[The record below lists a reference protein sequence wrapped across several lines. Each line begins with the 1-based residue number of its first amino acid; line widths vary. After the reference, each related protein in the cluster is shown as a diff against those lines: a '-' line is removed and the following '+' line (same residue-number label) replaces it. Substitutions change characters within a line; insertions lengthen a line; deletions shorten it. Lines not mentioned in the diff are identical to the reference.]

1 MIERCA
7 VTSKPKDG
15 SPFPDR
21 GPDRGVAGG
30 APASGA
36 PGKTPP
42 APPGA
47 EFPSLSEEE
56 TARYGRQL
64 VLPEMT
70 LDGQLRLK
78 RASVLLVGAGGLG
91 SPAALYLCA
100 AGVGRLGIVD
110 DDVVDVTNLQ
120 RQVLFGTPDVGRSKL
135 DAAADRLTRLNPNV
149 TFDPHPVR
157 LTRENALG
165 LFSGYDIVIDGSDN
179 FPTRYLVSD
188 ACVSLGKPDVYGSI
202 HRMAGQA
209 SVFGLDNGPC
219 YRCLY
224 PEPPPPGLVPSC
236 ALAGVLGAVPG
247 IIGAIQAVEAIKIII
262 GRGDTLSGR
271 LLLFDALGM
280 EFREIRFRRDP
291 ACPACGPE
299 RSSAELPDYEA
310 VCGAPAEE
318 ALAVPEI
325 TPRELK
331 TCIDAGGDA
340 LVLDVREPHEALICR
355 IESALI
361 PLAEL
366 PLRLREID
374 RARDIVVYCRTGIRS
389 AAAAAFLKGAGFER
403 VWNLRGGIRA
413 WAEEIDPTKPKY

>member
-1 MIERCA
+1 M
-7 VTSKPKDG
+7 TSTPKDR

-21 GPDRGVAGG
+21 GPDRPDAGG
-30 APASGA
+30 ARAGGA
-36 PGKTPP
+36 PGKTP
-42 APPGA
+42 AAAQRGTL
-47 EFPSLSEEE
+47 PSLSDEE
-56 TARYGRQL
+56 TARYGRHL
-64 VLPEMT
+64 ILPEVT
-70 LDGQLRLK
+70 LEGQLRLK

-91 SPAALYLCA
+91 SPVALYLSA

-120 RQVLFGTPDVGRSKL
+120 RQVLFGTPDLGRPKL
-135 DAAADRLTRLNPNV
+135 DAAAERIARLNSNV
-149 TFDPHPVR
+149 TVVPHPVR

-165 LFSGYDIVIDGSDN
+165 ILSGYDVVIDGSDN

-202 HRMAGQA
+202 HRMEGQA

-224 PEPPPPGLVPSC
+224 PEPPPSGLVLSC
-236 ALAGVLGAVPG
+236 AVAGVLGAVPG
-247 IIGAIQAVEAIKIII
+247 IIGTIQAVEAIKIII
-262 GRGDTLSGR
+262 GRGDALSGR
-271 LLLFDALGM
+271 LLLFDALKM
-280 EFREIRFRRDP
+280 QFREIGFRRDP
-291 ACPACGPE
+291 ACPACGPG
-299 RSSAELPDYEA
+299 RSSLELPDYEA
-310 VCGAPAEE
+310 FCGASAAE
-318 ALAVPEI
+318 APPVPEI

-331 TCIDAGGDA
+331 ACIDAGADA
-340 LVLDVREPHEALICR
+340 FVIDVREPHEALICR

-366 PLRLREID
+366 PLRLQEID
-374 RARDIVVYCRTGIRS
+374 RARDIVVYCRSGVRS

-413 WAEEIDPTKPKY
+413 WAEEIDPTMPKY